1 MKKLTVILLVLLLS
15 LPLLANGPENLYYG
29 LMEGSSDLATVI
41 KKPAKVNY
49 LQTISAVS
57 LTAFTA
63 AYDRPLFDQ
72 IAYQPALQIPAALL
86 SASAEPIGL
95 GITYTCLGWNNK
107 ELARK
112 MVGATLYN
120 GLNTTFLK
128 YTIGKSRPW
137 ATNPGSNP
145 TFIGLNFNNSNN
157 SFPSGH
163 SSQSFSLATVL
174 ADEYPQHRW
183 WFYAWSTSA
192 SLSRILL
199 GCHWP
204 SDVVAGAFTGIF
216 NANHYLNSISELE
229 STNN

>member
-1 MKKLTVILLVLLLS
+1 
-15 LPLLANGPENLYYG
+15 
-29 LMEGSSDLATVI
+29 MEGSRDLATVV

-49 LQTISAVS
+49 LQTILAVS

-72 IAYQPALQIPAALL
+72 IAYQPALQIPAAFL

-95 GITYTCLGWNNK
+95 GITYTFLGWNNK

-137 ATNPGSNP
+137 ATDPGSNP
-145 TFIGLNFNNSNN
+145 AFIGLNFNNSNN

-163 SSQSFSLATVL
+163 TSQSFSLATVL
-174 ADEYPQHRW
+174 ADEYPQHSC
-183 WFYAWSTSA
+183 WFYTWSTGVA
-192 SLSRILL
+192 LSRILL
-199 GCHWP
+199 GRHWP
-204 SDVVAGAFTGIF
+204 SDVVGGVFTGIF
-216 NANHYLNSISELE
+216 NANHYLNSVNELE